1 MASSTPGFS
10 STRQVVHEPVLINSR
25 YPHKRRAVV
34 VYNIRIIDERQRRN
48 AERELQSR
56 DVRAELP
63 SFINNSPTYLIEEA
77 GPVWQGAEEVVVSE
91 FDSSLVEEAASTCV
105 NACKETPSQQQP
117 YEPLTSS
124 PYEFFENI
132 NVSPHSPV
140 VGIENDEE
148 VRLFGVQRSYDRE
161 TNAYQQQIACDLQ
174 IASTSEE
181 YPSVPSFSDSTTD
194 EYLHA
199 ISSLYRSNRKSLR
212 LQREHLARPIYKCP
226 LCTYGSTYHRTNVV
240 AHMRQRHGIPNPA
253 DSEVGN
259 VERWPMEIVFV
270 DELITSRKRRNVEY
284 STVYSSRC
292 ALCDLSGILHRE
304 RHVLQHHLNKSVFT
318 CPHCDFSSCYAK
330 YSVKDHIRTQHPHM
344 ATSEPLDLRPRF
356 RDRIDY
362 LYMKCFAIGY
372 NQNDAK
378 NA

>member
-124 PYEFFENI
+124 PYELNVPKAIGFNYLQFFENI

-212 LQREHLARPIYKCP
+212 LQRQAKRDVSGETFACYRRSSDDAVPCCMKSEYRTEVEALLYSCFGDTRLARCHSP
-226 LCTYGSTYHRTNVV
+226 SVV
-240 AHMRQRHGIPNPA
+240 ECVRDVIDCVCSSQLPSSPYQA

-304 RHVLQHHLNKSVFT
+304 RHVLQVCHVVRL
-318 CPHCDFSSCYAK
+318 
-330 YSVKDHIRTQHPHM
+330 
-344 ATSEPLDLRPRF
+344 
-356 RDRIDY
+356 
-362 LYMKCFAIGY
+362 
-372 NQNDAK
+372 
-378 NA
+378 